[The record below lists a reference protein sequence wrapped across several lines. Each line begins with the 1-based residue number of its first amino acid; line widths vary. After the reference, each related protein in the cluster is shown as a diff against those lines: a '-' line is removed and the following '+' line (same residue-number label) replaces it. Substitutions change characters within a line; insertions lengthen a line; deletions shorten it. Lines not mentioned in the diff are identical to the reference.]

1 MKYTD
6 IEYLNVEPNDIYSNL
21 TEKVINK
28 CFETEN
34 LTDKNILF
42 LQHQS
47 IYKHIIKNIGI

>member
-34 LTDKNILF
+34 LTDKNITKYYF
-42 LQHQS
+42 YNTNRYTS
-47 IYKHIIKNIGI
+47 I